1 METPRGRADADG
13 PFSFTLLA
21 LIRATR
27 SVGVIG
33 LGIMGSAMAAN
44 LSRAKYRVIGYD
56 VLEARRRALRRA
68 GGQTANDCGDV
79 ARQAGVVI
87 CSLPSSEAMRQVA
100 GELAAAGRPKLVV
113 IETSTLPIAVK
124 EAARQTLAA
133 GGATL
138 LDCPLSGTGSQA
150 RVKDL
155 VVLASGDRRA
165 YRTVAPV
172 LDAFARA
179 RFHVGDFGA
188 GSKMK
193 FVANLLVAIH
203 NVAAAEALVLAMKA
217 GLDPATAYE
226 VLSAGAG
233 SSRMF
238 QVRGPMMVKGDYSRA
253 LMKLGVWQKD
263 MAVIGE
269 FARAVGAPTPLF
281 AATAPIYTAATE
293 AGGDEDTAAVCRVL
307 EEAAGVRRKLKVK
320 SAK

>member
-1 METPRGRADADG
+1 
-13 PFSFTLLA
+13 
-21 LIRATR
+21 
-27 SVGVIG
+27 
-33 LGIMGSAMAAN
+33 MGSAIAVN
-44 LSRAKYRVIGYD
+44 LRRAKYRVIGYD

-68 GGQTANDCGDV
+68 GGHAANDCGDV

-87 CSLPSSEAMRQVA
+87 CSLPSSKALRQVA

-124 EAARQTLAA
+124 EAARQALAA

-165 YRTVAPV
+165 YRRVAPV

-217 GLDPATAYE
+217 GLDPTLTLK
-226 VLSAGAG
+226 VIGDGVG
-233 SSRMF
+233 SSRVL
-238 QVRGPMMVKGDYSRA
+238 QVRGPMMVRGDYSRPMA
-253 LMKLGVWQKD
+253 TLAVFKKD
-263 MAVIGE
+263 LKVIRDY
-269 FARAVGAPTPLF
+269 ARALGASTPLF
-281 AATAPIYTAATE
+281 DAVRPVYAQALAE
-293 AGGDEDTAAVCRVL
+293 GRDQQDTASVCAVIEKR
-307 EEAAGVRRKLKVK
+307 AKYRRRHT
-320 SAK
+320 